1 MAEYRSPH
9 DVEDVPSQS
18 TKKRALQGAIALSLL
33 AFVVQVVGA
42 LYTGSLAL
50 LGDTAHLFT
59 DLFSLVMSLTALIL
73 ASRPTTEVRSF
84 GLYRLE
90 VLAAFCNGILLLA
103 AGLWLAW
110 ESVERLQAPE
120 PVLTVPLIF
129 VAAVGL
135 VLNLISAYVLSRAL
149 KGAHHHHHHGHSH
162 GHDHGHHHGHG
173 HHHHGHD
180 HGHGHNHDHGQ
191 QAHDDRNLRAAM
203 LHVLSDA
210 LSSVIVVIG
219 AIVAFYTAWLW
230 VDPVLALGLAF
241 VNVRWAWRLLH
252 DAGHVL
258 LEGTP
263 RHLQPEKILA
273 TLRGLDGR
281 VQSVEDLHVWEI
293 TSRMYAA
300 TAEVRVGA
308 MTLSEAEG
316 LRQKMHDVL
325 RDRYGIAH
333 AVLALKP

>member
-1 MAEYRSPH
+1 MADYRSPH

-90 VLAAFCNGILLLA
+90 VLAAFCNGILLLG
-103 AGLWLAW
+103 AGVWLAW
-110 ESVERLQAPE
+110 ESVERLQSPQ

-162 GHDHGHHHGHG
+162 GHDHGHSHGHEQE
-173 HHHHGHD
+173 HAHGHD
-180 HGHGHNHDHGQ
+180 HLHH
-191 QAHDDRNLRAAM
+191 AHDDRNLRAAM

-210 LSSVIVVIG
+210 LSSVVVVIG

-263 RHLQPEKILA
+263 RHLQPEKILTA
-273 TLRGLDGR
+273 LRGLDAR

-308 MTLSEAEG
+308 MSLGEAEG
-316 LRQKMHDVL
+316 LRQKMHEVL

>member
-1 MAEYRSPH
+1 MASYRSPH

-18 TKKRALQGAIALSLL
+18 TKKRALQAAIGLSLF

-90 VLAAFCNGILLLA
+90 VLAAFCNGILLLG

-110 ESVERLQAPE
+110 ESVERLQSPE
-120 PVLTVPLIF
+120 PVLTVPLII
-129 VAAVGL
+129 VAAIGL

-149 KGAHHHHHHGHSH
+149 KGAHHHHHHGH
-162 GHDHGHHHGHG
+162 GHDHGHHHGHD
-173 HHHHGHD
+173 HGHD
-180 HGHGHNHDHGQ
+180 HDHDHHDHGANH
-191 QAHDDRNLRAAM
+191 AHDDRNLRSAM
-203 LHVLSDA
+203 LHVVSDA
-210 LSSVIVVIG
+210 VGSVIVVIG
-219 AIVAFYTAWLW
+219 AIVAFYTDWLW

-252 DAGHVL
+252 DSGHVL

-263 RHLQPEKILA
+263 RHLAPEEILRA
-273 TLRGLDGR
+273 LKGLDGR
-281 VQSVEDLHVWEI
+281 VQTVEDLPVWEI

-308 MTLSEAEG
+308 MSLGEADG
-316 LRQKMHDVL
+316 LRQRMHEFL
-325 RDRYGIAH
+325 RERYGIAH
-333 AVLALKP
+333 AVLELKP